1 MAASFS
7 PQPSFH
13 LCPDFSIAPLPNG
26 HLELG
31 SVLRGLDFDSV
42 LTPLDIGDTIKV
54 PDSQLKPL
62 DKPSEK
68 AGFSR
73 SLKELR
79 GIWWEK
85 DGTRHHAE
93 DIVGATLGE
102 FMEKG
107 EGVLDWLKYV
117 DDEVDSG
124 SGQEI
129 VDESQ
134 MREADSVTWILP

>member
-1 MAASFS
+1 MTASFS

-13 LCPDFSIAPLPNG
+13 LCPDFSIAPPPNG
-26 HLELG
+26 QLELG

-42 LTPLDIGDTIKV
+42 FTPLDIGGTIKV

-79 GIWWEK
+79 G
-85 DGTRHHAE
+85 DGARNDAE

-102 FMEKG
+102 SKEKG
-107 EGVLDWLKYV
+107 ESVLEWLKYV

-134 MREADSVTWILP
+134 MGEADSVTWILP